1 MDAKVE
7 QFLLKLPDA
16 KREVAM
22 MLREIMLASDKS
34 ISEAIKWNQLTF
46 MTGKKN
52 FAFIYTYPQV
62 DYMNLGFFKATSLDD
77 PKGLFE
83 GTGAGMRHIKVKGIE
98 KIPAAQIKKWVKQ
111 AVLIESR

>member
-1 MDAKVE
+1 M
-7 QFLLKLPDA
+7 KLPDA

-22 MLREIMLASDKS
+22 MLREIMLASDKK

-46 MTGKKN
+46 MVGKKN

-77 PKGLFE
+77 PKQLFE
-83 GTGAGMRHIKVKGIE
+83 GTGAGMRHIKVKDLDS
-98 KIPAAQIKKWVKQ
+98 IPTAQIKKWAKQ
-111 AVLIESR
+111 AVLLEVGN